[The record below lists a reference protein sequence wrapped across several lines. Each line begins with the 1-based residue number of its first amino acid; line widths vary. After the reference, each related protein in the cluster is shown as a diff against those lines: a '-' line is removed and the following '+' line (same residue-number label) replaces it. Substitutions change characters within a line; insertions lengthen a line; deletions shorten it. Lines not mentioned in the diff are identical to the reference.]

1 MPRMTERRLP
11 SITKWPYYV
20 ADVLLVGVALWLVNH
35 YPHPLPFWPATLMAG
50 CVVAAAV
57 VGVWPHGL
65 EYQTAVQFAE
75 ADGLTSAIKEIR
87 NVQAVAEQIRLATSQ
102 WQGVQEHSG
111 KTVAAAKEVC
121 DRIAAEAHAFT
132 EFMQKANDSEKATL
146 RLEVEKLRRGQG
158 EWLQVLVH
166 LLDHIFALHQAGA
179 RSGQPN
185 LEAQLARFQEACR
198 DVVRRVGLTP
208 FEAGP
213 DEPFDAEKHQLPE
226 GQPQPQPE
234 TRIAQTLAAGYTYQ
248 GQLVR
253 RSLVA
258 VQQSQTE
265 ENASHQTLHSTTAES
280 DTTASLETETSMHTA
295 TTSVSRDSNGGTA
308 AEQNFRLESEAP
320 TVSGDE
326 VRQA

>member
-1 MPRMTERRLP
+1 M
-11 SITKWPYYV
+11 TKWPYYV
-20 ADVLLVGVALWLVNH
+20 ADVLLVGVALWIINH

-50 CVVAAAV
+50 CVVVAAAI
-57 VGVWPHGL
+57 GVWPHRL

-75 ADGLTSAIKEIR
+75 ADGLTSAVKEIR
-87 NVQAVAEQIRLATSQ
+87 NVQAVAEQIRLATGQ

-111 KTVAAAKEVC
+111 KTVAAAKEVS

-166 LLDHIFALHQAGA
+166 LLDHVFALHQAGA

-213 DEPFDAEKHQLPE
+213 GEPFDGEKHQLPE
-226 GQPQPQPE
+226 GQPLPPPE
-234 TRIAQTLAAGYTYQ
+234 IRIAQTLAAGYTYQ

-258 VQQSQTE
+258 LQPSQTE
-265 ENASHQTLHSTTAES
+265 ETESYQTFHSTTAES
-280 DTTASLETETSMHTA
+280 DTTAIVETDTSIHTA
-295 TTSVSRDSNGGTA
+295 TTSVSRDSNGSTT
-308 AEQNFRLESEAP
+308 AEQDFRLESESP
-320 TVSGDE
+320 TISSDE